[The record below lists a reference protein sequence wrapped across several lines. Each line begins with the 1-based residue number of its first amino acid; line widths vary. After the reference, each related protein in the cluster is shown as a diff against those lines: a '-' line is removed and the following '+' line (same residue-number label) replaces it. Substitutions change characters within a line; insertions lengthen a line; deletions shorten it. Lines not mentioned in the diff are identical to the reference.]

1 MYSDTSLEVPLRWEG
16 VSWRGW
22 ELLYGRWQRLSEIC
36 ALLLFVLLLPMVCGE
51 GRGLLGPVAVIE
63 EA

>member
-1 MYSDTSLEVPLRWEG
+1 MYSDTSLEVPLSWEG

-22 ELLYGRWQRLSEIC
+22 ELLCGRWQRLSEIC
-36 ALLLFVLLLPMVCGE
+36 VLLFVLLPMVCGE
-51 GRGLLGPVAVIE
+51 GRGLLGSVAVIE